1 MNTDG
6 PRIVTNGLIQC
17 LDAVDKN
24 SYPGSG
30 ATWYDLSGNNN
41 NATLINTPTYNG
53 GSFTFNKDG
62 TFGQY
67 ISLGINTSADLPNS
81 LSIGL
86 WINLLS
92 SGNSW
97 IVSSMDDSTQNLGE
111 FGFYNGVIGG
121 ISSAAFLMWT
131 ADDVYSIAR
140 GTTLTSDIW
149 HYVVGTFDSGDSTI
163 KTYINGELAA
173 TTVSP
178 SSKSNLSNNFN
189 VLTTGYSSIYY
200 TGSVGAIYVHNR
212 VLSAGEIL
220 QNYKSL
226 KTRFGKS

>member
-1 MNTDG
+1 M
-6 PRIVTNGLIQC
+6 
-17 LDAVDKN
+17 
-24 SYPGSG
+24 
-30 ATWYDLSGNNN
+30 
-41 NATLINTPTYNG
+41 
-53 GSFTFNKDG
+53 
-62 TFGQY
+62 
-67 ISLGINTSADLPNS
+67 GINTSADLPNS

-97 IVSSMDDSTQNLGE
+97 IVSSMDGSTQNLGE

-131 ADDVYSIAR
+131 DDDVYSIAR

-189 VLTTGYSSIYY
+189 VLAAGYSNAYY